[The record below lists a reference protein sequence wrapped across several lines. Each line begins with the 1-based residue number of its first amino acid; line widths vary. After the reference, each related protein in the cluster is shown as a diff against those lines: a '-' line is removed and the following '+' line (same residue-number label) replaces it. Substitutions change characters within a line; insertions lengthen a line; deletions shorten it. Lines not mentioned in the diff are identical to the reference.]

1 MKYIEA
7 KRFVQSVQ
15 YLNNKG
21 GPYKKA
27 AEKVFA
33 LRRKLDTEDPF
44 KNFNRTKHGE
54 SRIKNCIKYHLTKF
68 CRLIT
73 VVNNGYCFL
82 LYAGSHDDCDKWL
95 KNHKG
100 YTPSADKDGKL
111 VETFQSD
118 NLDPSGRIECESDLS
133 YGKLFENLQESD
145 FDFLVEGIPRS
156 VVRSIEE
163 LESINKENEIYE
175 AVKNIEDQNR
185 GKAIYDVFVKLRQGD
200 IKAASNRVAF
210 LRGDIVPP
218 RPDTKVRD
226 GEDFRVVPTGTPREL
241 EQFEHYIRTADYR
254 DWMMFMH
261 LEQERIAT
269 AEFAGSAKLIGVSGS
284 GKTCIVVKR
293 AVTLAERYPNG
304 EILVL
309 TLNRPLAGLIRD
321 LVLSY
326 CPFPNVRDRIKVVS
340 FFELCQEFLDDFEP
354 ENKKLYSDMTWKTLQ
369 HIDEVWREYYRLEL
383 NNRQAECMIPVHDS
397 LISKGID
404 AERYIREEFDW
415 IRSAISCDQ
424 RELYLRMNRSGRK
437 YPLSKKFRS
446 MLLEGL
452 EKWEVKMHDIGISDY
467 LGVAT
472 ALYRHRDK
480 LRPKYRCIL
489 IDECQDFGTIELELV
504 VALVEEGPD
513 NLFFCG
519 DAAQHVSWKH
529 QSFKAAGISLP
540 GARSRKIDQNY
551 RNNRNI
557 LRAAYRILYNNL
569 TEEMIEKEDF
579 EILDPKFAN
588 FGGPRPLRL
597 EARSFREEIAYA
609 IAYAR
614 SELQD
619 YPNRKAC
626 VAICGYSLQQIQ
638 KFGKRHKL
646 PVLDSMLSID
656 KEQLF
661 LSDLEQTKGFEFD
674 LVCIVNTGEKIIPN
688 PTTPTHERFRDLSKL
703 YVAMTRAK
711 LQLILSYSR
720 APSSY
725 IDGNEMNEH
734 FHFDTW
740 GNYFCEKEI
749 KGLGIPPSLDKL
761 HEEHLK
767 ERLPSPNKMKIEE
780 FLYTPQAH
788 GISLRL
794 INKLRELVGGEDQ
807 AEEGTF
813 IGWST
818 LSEVVEVAT
827 KNPESVRKHFG
838 PTAYK
843 EFQKVVRHLGLRKD
857 CFGP

>member
-1 MKYIEA
+1 MKYIEY
-7 KRFVQSVQ
+7 KEFLPSLRNLRS
-15 YLNNKG
+15 KG
-21 GPYKKA
+21 GQHQKA
-27 AEKVFA
+27 ASRIND
-33 LRRKLDTEDPF
+33 LRSLIGDNAPDPF
-44 KNFNRTKHGE
+44 KGFRPTKHGE
-54 SRIKNCIKYHLTKF
+54 KRIKNCRKYDLTGYS
-68 CRLIT
+68 RLVT
-73 VVNNGYCFL
+73 VVKDGFCFL
-82 LYAGSHDDCDKWL
+82 LYAGTHNDCEKWIE
-95 KNHKG
+95 KNRG
-100 YTPSADKDGKL
+100 LDPAADKKGNLIKL
-111 VETFQSD
+111 YQSD
-118 NLDPSGRIECESDLS
+118 GLGTPIRIRGESDLS
-133 YGKLFENLQESD
+133 YGKLFEILTEED
-145 FDFLVEGIPRS
+145 FDLLVEGLR
-156 VVRSIEE
+156 RSIVRRIER
-163 LESINKENEIYE
+163 LESINEDEDIVEI
-175 AVKNIEDQNR
+175 VKDIEDEDRQ
-185 GKAIYDVFVKLRQGD
+185 KVVYDVFALLRQGD
-200 IKAASNRVAF
+200 HKAANNRIASF
-210 LRGDIVPP
+210 RGDIVPP
-218 RPDTKVRD
+218 SQGIEVIDS
-226 GEDFRVVPTGTPREL
+226 EDFRNITKDDA

-269 AEFAGSAKLIGVSGS
+269 AEFAGPAKLIGVSGS

-293 AVTLAERYPNG
+293 AATLAERYPNG

-326 CPFPNVRDRIKVVS
+326 CPFPDVRDRIKVAP
-340 FFELCQEFLDDFEP
+340 FFELCQEFLGDFEP
-354 ENKKLYSDMTWKTLQ
+354 ENKKLYNDLTWKTLQ

-424 RELYLRMNRSGRK
+424 RERYRRGVNRSGRK
-437 YPLSKKFRS
+437 YPLSTKFRT

-452 EKWEVKMHDIGISDY
+452 EKWEVKMHEVGISDY
-467 LGVAT
+467 LGIAT

-557 LRAAYRILYNNL
+557 LRAAYQILYSYL

-609 IAYAR
+609 IAYTR

-674 LVCIVNTGEKIIPN
+674 LVCIVNTGEEIIPN
-688 PTTPTHERFRDLSKL
+688 PTTPMHERFRDLSKL

-711 LQLILSYSR
+711 LQLILSYSNV
-720 APSSY
+720 PSSY

-740 GNYFCEKEI
+740 ANYFCEKEI

-767 ERLPSPNKMKIEE
+767 ERLPSLDNMKIEE

-794 INKLRELVGGEDQ
+794 INKLREG
-807 AEEGTF
+807 AS

-818 LSEVVEVAT
+818 LSEVLEVAT

-843 EFQKVVRHLGLRKD
+843 EFQKIVRHLGLRKD
-857 CFGP
+857 WFGP